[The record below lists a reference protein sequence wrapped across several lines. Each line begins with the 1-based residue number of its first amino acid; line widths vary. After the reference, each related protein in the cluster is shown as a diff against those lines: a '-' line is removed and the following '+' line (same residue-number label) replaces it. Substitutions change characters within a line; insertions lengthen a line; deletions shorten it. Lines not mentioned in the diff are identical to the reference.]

1 MTRRQRSGMTK
12 EASEDVWVR
21 APYADLKERD
31 TVLLGYE
38 SSPPSDWRM
47 GTCLYRDA
55 LEILV
60 ETHGFDGKPQ
70 KHIEPITRVRAF
82 GDMQFCSEQRRL
94 AEKATLG
101 TAKSLRDLEDMVS
114 EVRRAVDKLVER
126 IATEALKASQHSN
139 RTDKQVAHPPRAPK
153 VKEKAQ

>member
-1 MTRRQRSGMTK
+1 MSRRQRSAMTK
-12 EASEDVWVR
+12 DASEDLWVR

-38 SSPPSDWRM
+38 SSPPSDWRI

-55 LEILV
+55 LEIVV
-60 ETHGFDGKPQ
+60 ETHGFDSKPQ

-82 GDMQFCSEQRRL
+82 GDVQFCSEQRRL

-101 TAKSLRDLEDMVS
+101 TAKGLRDLEDMVS

-126 IATEALKASQHSN
+126 IATEALKASQHSI
-139 RTDKQVAHPPRAPK
+139 RANKDVGQPDGPSTPTA
-153 VKEKAQ
+153 ES